1 VVWGMYHGSLLCL
14 EEAVLLKKTKRVPAV
29 IKLTFTIFFVMIG
42 WVLFRTDNMK
52 SAFDFLRQMFNF
64 SSINIHPQPSRILAI
79 DNHGKFT
86 ILIAALLCLMPI
98 FEKLNSRIS
107 MFKNKFKKTAL
118 IPYLLLFFISVLKV
132 GTASLSPFIYFRF

>member
-1 VVWGMYHGSLLCL
+1 MYHGSLLCL
-14 EEAVLLKKTKRVPAV
+14 EEAVFLKKAERIPSVV
-29 IKLTFTIFFVMIG
+29 KLIFTMFLIMIG
-42 WVLFRTDNMK
+42 WVLFRTENMQ
-52 SAFDFLRQMFNF
+52 SAFAFLKQMFNF

-86 ILIAALLCLMPI
+86 ILIAVLLCIMPM
-98 FEKLNSRIS
+98 FEKLNNRIS
-107 MFKNKFKKTAL
+107 TFKNKFKKTAL